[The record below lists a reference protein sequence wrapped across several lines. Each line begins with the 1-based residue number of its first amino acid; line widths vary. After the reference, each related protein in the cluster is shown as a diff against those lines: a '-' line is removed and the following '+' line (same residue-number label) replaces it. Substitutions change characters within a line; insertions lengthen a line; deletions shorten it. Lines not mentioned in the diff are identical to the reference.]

1 MPIHPKIRLAASAAL
16 VLVTPGI
23 AHAQQPGGQPGASS
37 GDDVIVVTGTR
48 AAGRTRLDSV
58 SPVDVLTANT
68 LRQQGTTEVAEALS
82 SVTPSI
88 DFPRAAVVDGTD
100 SVRPA
105 TLRGLSPDQT
115 LVLINNVRGH
125 SSALVNV
132 NGSVGRGSS
141 AVDLNTIPGVALDR
155 IEVLRDGASAQYG
168 SDAIAGV
175 INLRLREARSG
186 GGLNASIGQYRT
198 TVDAARGSR
207 NAHDGETFTIS
218 GWQGLALGQDGFLTL
233 SAEYLNRNPTSR
245 GDLDPRAT
253 PAKLRSRFGDPDVE
267 QYTLYANAG
276 VPLGDDWQLYGWGGY
291 QHRDSV
297 SAAFPRVP
305 SNANNVASVYPDGFL
320 PLIGVKS
327 KDLTLAAGVRG
338 DLGAWNLDLNV
349 SYGRNRLDFSTLNSI
364 NATYG
369 AISPTAFDDGSLIY
383 NQFITGLDLNR
394 EYGLGEGT
402 LTVAAGVEYRREG
415 YEIVAGQHE
424 SYDRGPLGGNTALA
438 GGAQGFIGFQPANEV
453 DVHRDNLSAYL
464 DIEAKFNDRLTV
476 AAAVRGE
483 RYSDFGE
490 TATAKLSGRY
500 DATDWFALRG
510 AVSTGFRAPSLQQ
523 SFFTSTASVISNGN
537 LLETGTYPATSP
549 IAAALGGQALD
560 PEKSTN
566 YSLGFVVRSGGFE
579 LTVDGYH
586 IRIRDQLAL
595 SENIQTSFSQD
606 VADILAPFGVQAARF
621 FINGV
626 TTRTKGVDVVA
637 RYRQP
642 TVAAG
647 TFDFTLAANVSDIA
661 VKKVPT
667 TTSTLN
673 PAPTLFNRQRI
684 LTIEQGT
691 PRTKVVGS
699 VDWSLGDLGLT
710 ARATYYGD
718 VNQPG
723 TLADG
728 GADLHTGKKVIA
740 DLEARYTIADRVTL
754 AIGADNLFDTY
765 PRQVPASL
773 NSTGVTAF
781 PFYSPFGFNG
791 RFLYARASVNW

>member
-1 MPIHPKIRLAASAAL
+1 MRIHPKFRLAASVALIAAA
-16 VLVTPGI
+16 PGI
-23 AHAQQPGGQPGASS
+23 AHAQQAGADAAASS
-37 GDDVIVVTGTR
+37 SDDVIVVTGTR

-58 SPVDVLTANT
+58 SPVDVLTAST
-68 LRQQGTTEVAEALS
+68 LRQQGTTEIAEALS

-186 GGLNASIGQYRT
+186 GGLNASYGQYRT
-198 TVDAARGSR
+198 SVEAARASR
-207 NAHDGETFTIS
+207 DAHDGETYTIS
-218 GWQGLALGQDGFLTL
+218 GWQGLGLGQDGFLTL

-245 GDLDPRAT
+245 GDVDPRAT
-253 PAKLRSRFGDPDVE
+253 PNKVRSRFGDPDVE
-267 QYTLYANAG
+267 QYTVYANAG
-276 VPLGDDWQLYGWGGY
+276 IPLNDSWQLYGWGGY

-305 SNANNVASVYPDGFL
+305 SNANNVAAVYPDGFL

-327 KDLTLAAGVRG
+327 KDLTLATGVRG
-338 DLGAWNLDLNV
+338 DVGAWKLDLNV
-349 SYGRNRLDFSTLNSI
+349 SYGRNQLDFSTLNSI
-364 NATYG
+364 NSTYG
-369 AISPTAFDDGSLIY
+369 AASPTDFDDGALIY
-383 NQFITGLDLNR
+383 DQLTAGLDVNR

-415 YEIVAGQHE
+415 YEIRAGQPE
-424 SYDRGPLGGNTALA
+424 SYNRGPLGGNTSLA
-438 GGAQGFIGFQPANEV
+438 SGAQGFIGFQPSNEV
-453 DVHRDNLSAYL
+453 DVHRDNVSGYL
-464 DIEAKFNDRLTV
+464 DIEAKFNDRLTI

-483 RYSDFGE
+483 SYSDFGE
-490 TATAKLSGRY
+490 TATAKLSGRF
-500 DATDWFALRG
+500 DAADWFALRG

-523 SFFTSTASVISNGN
+523 SFFTSTASVISDGN

-549 IAAALGGQALD
+549 IATALGGQALD

-566 YSLGFVVRSGGFE
+566 YSLGFVVRSGRFE

-595 SENIQTSFSQD
+595 SENIQASFSQD

-626 TTRTKGVDVVA
+626 TTQTKGVDIVA

-642 TVAAG
+642 TASAG
-647 TFDFTLAANVSDIA
+647 TFDFTVAANVNDID

-667 TTSTLN
+667 TTSTLD

-691 PRTKVVGS
+691 PRTKIVGS
-699 VDWSLGDLGLT
+699 IDWTLGDFALT
-710 ARATYYGD
+710 ARATHYGD
-718 VNQPG
+718 VTQPG
-723 TLADG
+723 TA
-728 GADLHTGKKVIA
+728 AASDLHTGKKTIA
-740 DLEARYTIADRVTL
+740 DLEARYTFADRVTL
-754 AIGADNLFDTY
+754 AVGADNLFDTY
-765 PRQVPASL
+765 PDQVPAAL

-791 RFLYARASVNW
+791 RFLYARVGVNW

>member
-1 MPIHPKIRLAASAAL
+1 MPIHPKIRLAASVAL
-16 VLVTPGI
+16 IVATPGI
-23 AHAQQPGGQPGASS
+23 AHAEQAGDPPGASS
-37 GDDVIVVTGTR
+37 GEDVIVVTGTR

-58 SPVDVLTANT
+58 SPVDVLTAST

-82 SVTPSI
+82 SITPSI

-198 TVDAARGSR
+198 TIDAARGSR
-207 NAHDGETFTIS
+207 DAHDGETFTIS

-276 VPLGDDWQLYGWGGY
+276 VPLGEDWQLYGWGGY

-338 DLGAWNLDLNV
+338 DIGGWNLDLNV
-349 SYGRNRLDFSTLNSI
+349 SYGRNRLDFSTLDSI

-369 AISPTAFDDGSLIY
+369 AASPTAFDDGALIY

-394 EYGLGEGT
+394 EYGLGDGT

-438 GGAQGFIGFQPANEV
+438 SGAQGFIGFQPANEV
-453 DVHRDNLSAYL
+453 DVSRDNLSAYL
-464 DIEAKFNDRLTV
+464 DVEAKFNDRLTI
-476 AAAVRGE
+476 AAAIRGE
-483 RYSDFGE
+483 SYSDFGE

-537 LLETGTYPATSP
+537 LLETGTYPTTSP
-549 IAAALGGQALD
+549 IAAALGGRALD

-595 SENIQTSFSQD
+595 SENIQASFSQA

-626 TTRTKGVDVVA
+626 TTQTKGVDIVA

-642 TVAAG
+642 TAGAG
-647 TFDFTLAANVSDIA
+647 TFDFTLAANFSDIA

-699 VDWSLGDLGLT
+699 VDWSLGDLGVT
-710 ARATYYGD
+710 GRATYYGD

-723 TLADG
+723 TLVDG
-728 GADLHTGKKVIA
+728 SADLHTGKKVIA
-740 DLEARYTIADRVTL
+740 DLEARYTIAKRVTL

-791 RFLYARASVNW
+791 RFLYARVGVNW